1 MAKSRKQ
8 KIYAITQCRGD
19 TKTNT
24 CKRCVSEAVRDV
36 QVVCDSRV
44 EASVYYNF
52 CSLGVSSENVQFNI
66 LHDMDM
72 LAILGNQSHVTHNQL
87 LNKALVSLII
97 AMTLFDLVT
106 RRLRLML
113 YRSI

>member
-1 MAKSRKQ
+1 MAKSRKE

-19 TKTNT
+19 TNTNT

-52 CSLGVSSENVQFNI
+52 CSLRVSSENVQFNI
-66 LHDMDM
+66 LHDMNM
-72 LAILGNQSHVTHNQL
+72 LAILGNQSHVTHNR
-87 LNKALVSLII
+87 VSSEN
-97 AMTLFDLVT
+97 V
-106 RRLRLML
+106 
-113 YRSI
+113 